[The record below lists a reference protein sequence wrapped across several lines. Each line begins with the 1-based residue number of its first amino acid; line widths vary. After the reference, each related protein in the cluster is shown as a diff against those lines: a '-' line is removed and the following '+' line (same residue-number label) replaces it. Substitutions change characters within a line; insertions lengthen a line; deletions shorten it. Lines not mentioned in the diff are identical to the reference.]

1 MFTSEANFS
10 NIVEDGELY
19 VSKVSHKAYIDVDEN
34 GTEAA
39 AVTGNIVY
47 FLNVVQ
53 AQTGKIGHLKLHN
66 PKVK

>member
-1 MFTSEANFS
+1 MFTREANFS

-39 AVTGNIVY
+39 AVTGNIIY
-47 FLNVVQ
+47 FHTVVQ
-53 AQTGKIGHLKLHN
+53 AWTGRIGHWMLHN
-66 PKVK
+66 LKGK